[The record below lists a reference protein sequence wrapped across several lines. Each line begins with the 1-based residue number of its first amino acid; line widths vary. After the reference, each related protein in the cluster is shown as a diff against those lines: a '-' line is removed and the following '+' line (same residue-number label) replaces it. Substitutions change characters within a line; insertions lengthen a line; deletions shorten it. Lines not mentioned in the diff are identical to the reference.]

1 MATRAEFRARAA
13 SRDQRLLTG
22 LRRRLGHARVI
33 GGLTYLERASY
44 GDDTMGVLLELS
56 PPGRKEGFALMA
68 RMLDKARVQPP
79 CMWRRRR
86 VGGSRCS
93 GLTM

>member
-22 LRRRLGHARVI
+22 LRRRLGHAGLL
-33 GGLTYLERASY
+33 GGLEYGERAAY
-44 GDDTMGVLLELS
+44 GADTMRVLLELS
-56 PPGRKEGFALMA
+56 PPGRKEGFA